1 MKRLPPLGLLF
12 LLITGLALTWV
23 LHSSVALRWGAE
35 FASRRL
41 ALTLETESLEGG
53 LAGPIRIRGLRLVT
67 GNISI
72 QAETLDMDWWAGDLL
87 RGRVNL
93 KYLSAGEL
101 VVTRLPEHDATRL
114 VTDSTSDMVLPSL
127 PVSLDLKQIQ
137 LDGLSYIGEGQSQR
151 LLEHFRGSASWDSDG
166 LQVGVASLERNDL
179 ALSTSTLRIG
189 GEAPYTLGGE
199 FAWRIPGALLGEQ
212 TEDLVG
218 RSQLQGVLARPE
230 SRSTLLQPATVSLEL
245 NAYLDQTVVT
255 LAGRIDTE
263 ELSLDSLREGWPDQ
277 ALTLH
282 SDFSIDGRVINANG
296 TLQWA
301 DLPTLEIAIQT
312 LLEEHQ
318 LQLLD
323 LDIRREGVP
332 GHLRAAGRLAL
343 STDQHSELD
352 VSWKDVDLE
361 MGADQIRLRSDGKAR
376 ITGTPDSYA
385 LEIDSDSRFG
395 EYPPINL
402 AASAVGDNKGMV
414 ISRLHAQLMNGSA
427 DGEARL
433 DWEQGLQASA
443 RIQASGLDTSTLREE
458 ARGIL
463 DLETAVAMQV
473 DASGSHLT
481 VDLKKLG
488 GHIGGERLSGKG
500 ALVMDPGRIQLN
512 SLELELGGGTISA
525 SGVLAEELD
534 FKAKIQGLRA
544 SGWVPGLEGTFAAE
558 LVLAGPLETPGVRGS
573 LSALQPAFEQ
583 WRAEQLDVQLD
594 VDISNQQPSKVE
606 IHASGLRSGEQILG
620 TLEIEGEGAA
630 GGHLLNVQLSGGDL
644 ELDGQVQGAYQAD
657 SGWLGQIKRFKLV
670 SASYSPSPWILAS
683 GGELAIGATETRAG
697 ELCLNQEQALACF
710 SGGLADG
717 AGTLRLR
724 VSQLPLSLLNILFH
738 DTLELSGQLDGSA
751 QGQFNQQGHLT
762 GEAKLE
768 LGESTVHWL
777 RSDGDVSTLA
787 FARARL
793 TGTADEQ
800 GLAMQATLDLDQ
812 RDVLE
817 LGLKLQRGPGPAT
830 SWPAQG
836 RLALSIADLSAYDAL
851 VPELGSLSG
860 NLSTRLELT
869 GSLDE
874 PLTSGNLNLQ
884 DMETYLPELGTRVSG
899 VSLDLQA
906 NSQTT
911 LVKARA
917 LVGDGTAELDG
928 SVKLLHGEPEAS
940 FHLTGGNLTLLDNSK
955 IYLQASPDLTLAL
968 SGDLLRISGKLQVP
982 VARIQPVN
990 LANAVRSSPDA
1001 IVLDDTGNQRENRGR
1016 VKVRLNVLVEL
1027 GDKVKFDG
1035 YGLNA
1040 YFAGSLRVRD
1050 MTGKLTTARGEL
1062 NVLDGKYKLYG
1073 MELGVERGQLLFA
1086 GGPIDTPGLNI
1097 RASRHT
1103 DDVRVGVDIGGTLL
1117 EPTLSMFSSPTMPQ
1131 SEIIAYLLTGKP
1143 MADMDAASGQ
1153 KASAL
1158 GDAFALAGGNLL
1170 TGEIGSRV
1178 GLDELSLQSEGE
1190 TGDEELVLGKYL
1202 SPNLYVSYGIGLYEA
1217 INTVRVRY
1225 QLNKN
1230 LSVRSESGVA
1240 QSIDLFWSAER

>member
-1 MKRLPPLGLLF
+1 L
-12 LLITGLALTWV
+12 LLITGLALTWA
-23 LHSSVALRWGAE
+23 LHSSTALRWGTE

-41 ALTLETESLEGG
+41 AITLTTESLEGG
-53 LAGPIRIRGLRLVT
+53 LAGPIQVRGLKLVV
-67 GNISI
+67 GNLSI
-72 QAETLDMDWWAGDLL
+72 QAETLDVDWWVGDLL

-93 KYLSAGEL
+93 KYLNAAEL
-101 VVTRLPEHDATRL
+101 VVSSLPQPDATPPAS
-114 VTDSTSDMVLPSL
+114 DSVFDIALPSL

-137 LDGLSYIGEGQSQR
+137 LDGLSFISEGQSQR
-151 LLEHFRGSASWDSDG
+151 WLEHFRGSASWDSGG
-166 LQVGVASLERNDL
+166 LEIGVISLERNDL
-179 ALSTSTLRIG
+179 ALSESTLRIG
-189 GEAPYTLGGE
+189 GKAPYALSGE
-199 FAWRIPGALLGEQ
+199 FAWRIPGTVLGEQ
-212 TEDLVG
+212 TEELVG

-230 SRSTLLQPATVSLEL
+230 SKSTLLQPAAISLEL
-245 NAYLDQTVVT
+245 SADLGQKILSLD
-255 LAGRIDTE
+255 GRIDADE
-263 ELSLDSLREGWPDQ
+263 ISLGSLRQGWPDQ
-277 ALTLH
+277 PLTLH
-282 SDFSIDGRVINANG
+282 SPFSVNDRKINADG

-301 DLPTLEIAIQT
+301 DLPTLEIALQSV
-312 LLEEHQ
+312 LDDDQ
-318 LQLLD
+318 LQLLN
-323 LDIRREGVP
+323 LDIHGQGFAGNV
-332 GHLRAAGRLAL
+332 RAAGRLAL
-343 STDQHSELD
+343 STDQDSELD
-352 VSWKDVDLE
+352 VTWNDLDLQI
-361 MGADQIRLRSDGKAR
+361 GADQMRLRSAGKAR
-376 ITGTPDSYA
+376 ITGTLDAYA
-385 LEIDSDSRFG
+385 LEIDSDSQLD

-402 AASAVGDNKGMV
+402 NASATGDTQGMV
-414 ISRLHAQLMNGSA
+414 ISRLHANLMNGSA
-427 DGEARL
+427 NADARL
-433 DWEQGLQASA
+433 DWQQGLQASA
-443 RIQASGLDTSTLREE
+443 RIQATGLDTSTLRKD
-458 ARGIL
+458 ASGIL
-463 DLETAVAMQV
+463 DLESAVAMHV

-481 VDLKKLG
+481 LDLKNLG
-488 GHIGGERLSGKG
+488 GQIGGERLSGKG
-500 ALVMDPGRIQLN
+500 VVVMDPGRIQLD

-525 SGVLAEELD
+525 SGILAEELD
-534 FKAKIQGLRA
+534 FKARIQQLRV

-558 LVLAGPLETPGVRGS
+558 LVLAGPLEAPSVRGS

-583 WRAEQLDVQLD
+583 WGAEQLDVQLD
-594 VDISNQQPSKVE
+594 VDIANQRPSK
-606 IHASGLRSGEQILG
+606 IRIDASGLRSGEQVLG
-620 TLEIEGEGAA
+620 AMKIEGEGAI
-630 GGHLLNVQLSGGDL
+630 GGHLVNVQLTGGEL
-644 ELDGQVQGAYQAD
+644 ELDGQVQGAYQAE
-657 SGWLGQIKRFKLV
+657 SGWQGQINRFKLV
-670 SASYSPSPWILAS
+670 STSYSPSPWILSS
-683 GGELAIGATETRAG
+683 GGELAIDAAETRAG
-697 ELCLNQEQALACF
+697 ELCLNQDQALVCF

-717 AGTLRLR
+717 AGTMSLR
-724 VSQLPLSLLNILFH
+724 VSRLPLSLFNILFQ
-738 DTLELSGQLDGSA
+738 DTLELSGYLDGNA
-751 QGQFNQQGHLT
+751 QAQFNQQGHLI
-762 GEAKLE
+762 GEARLE
-768 LGESTVHWL
+768 LGEGTANWL
-777 RSDGDVSTLA
+777 RSDGDISTLS
-787 FARARL
+787 FTQARL

-800 GLAMQATLDLDQ
+800 GLAMQATLNLGQ
-812 RDVLE
+812 TDVLD
-817 LGLKLQRGPGPAT
+817 LGLSLQRGPGPAT
-830 SWPAQG
+830 SWPARG
-836 RLALSIADLSAYDAL
+836 RLALSLADLSVYDTL
-851 VPELGSLSG
+851 VPELGSLRG
-860 NLSTRLELT
+860 NLTTRLELT

-874 PLTSGNLNLQ
+874 PLTSGSLNLQ

-906 NSQTT
+906 NRQTT

-928 SVKLLHGEPEAS
+928 SINLLHGEPEAS
-940 FHLTGGNLTLLDNSK
+940 FHLTGENLTLLDNSK
-955 IYLQASPDLTLAL
+955 IYLQASPDLTLGL
-968 SGDLLRISGKLQVP
+968 SGDLLRISGKLSVP

-990 LANAVRSSPDA
+990 LASAVRSSPDA
-1001 IVLDDTGNQRENRGR
+1001 IVLDDTGGQRESRGKI
-1016 VKVRLNVLVEL
+1016 KVRLNVLVEL

-1103 DDVRVGVDIGGTLL
+1103 DDVRVGVDVGGTLP
-1117 EPTLSMFSSPTMPQ
+1117 EPTLSMFSSPSMPQ